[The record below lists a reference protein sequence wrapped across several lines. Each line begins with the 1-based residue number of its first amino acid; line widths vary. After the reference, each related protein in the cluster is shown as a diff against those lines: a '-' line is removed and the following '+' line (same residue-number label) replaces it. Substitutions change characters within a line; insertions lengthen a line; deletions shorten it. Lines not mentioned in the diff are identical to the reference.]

1 MDSSKAT
8 LSIAYKAYR
17 EGDYRRCVDLCTEAM
32 IGNESG
38 DDTVKL
44 LQLLSDAY
52 LEMDA
57 PGEALAVLDRLVI
70 LDVGS
75 DVTHGNRGFAL
86 LEMKR
91 YGEAAESYRRALG
104 LNPENSSARK
114 YLAESLRG
122 EGNLL
127 EALKTVEPLVSAE
140 TSEAEVYQIV
150 GKILAGMNRWD
161 DAYSAFRSALRLDPE
176 DRYSAKMVQEIER
189 AVGERPD

>member
-1 MDSSKAT
+1 MDSSNAT

-17 EGDYRRCVDLCTEAM
+17 EGDHRRCVDLCTEAM

-52 LEMDA
+52 FEMDA
-57 PGEALAVLDRLVI
+57 PGEVLAVLDRLVI
-70 LDVGS
+70 LDAS

-114 YLAESLRG
+114 YLTESLRG

-189 AVGERPD
+189 AAGERPD